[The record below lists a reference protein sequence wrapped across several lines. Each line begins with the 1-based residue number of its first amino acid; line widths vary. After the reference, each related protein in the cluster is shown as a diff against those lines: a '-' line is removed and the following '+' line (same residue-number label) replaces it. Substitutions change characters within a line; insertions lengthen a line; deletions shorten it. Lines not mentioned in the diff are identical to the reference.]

1 MPLELP
7 PPIAA
12 YVKANAQ
19 LDVDGMLQPFAA
31 DAVLRDNGAPELA
44 VPKKIIKVTEI
55 PVLGTGKTD
64 YVAIMRMAEAEGRR
78 AA

>member
-1 MPLELP
+1 MHYRELKQAWSELTAP
-7 PPIAA
+7 
-12 YVKANAQ
+12 
-19 LDVDGMLQPFAA
+19 
-31 DAVLRDNGAPELA
+31 GAPFE
-44 VPKKIIKVTEI
+44 VTEI